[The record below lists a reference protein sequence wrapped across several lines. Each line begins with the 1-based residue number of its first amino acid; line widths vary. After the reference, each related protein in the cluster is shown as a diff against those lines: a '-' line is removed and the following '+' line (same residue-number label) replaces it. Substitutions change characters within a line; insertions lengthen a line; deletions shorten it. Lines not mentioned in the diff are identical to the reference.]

1 MKKIKEK
8 NITLDE
14 LAIMVQK
21 GFMAQ
26 DKRIDEV
33 IRTMQEGFKETDQ
46 RFTRLEKAVLEL
58 KSAQETTHDRL
69 NAIEKVLGPLML
81 MVDVMNKNNRDH
93 EIRIA
98 RLEKKLLLK

>member
-8 NITLDE
+8 NITIDE
-14 LAIMVQK
+14 LAAMVQK

-26 DKRIDEV
+26 DEKIDA
-33 IRTMQEGFKETDQ
+33 GFAAMDE
-46 RFTRLEKAVLEL
+46 RFTRLEKTVLEL
-58 KSAQETTHDRL
+58 KSSQETTHDRL

-81 MVDVMNKNNRDH
+81 MAEVMNKNNRDH

-98 RLEKKLLLK
+98 KLEKKLLFK